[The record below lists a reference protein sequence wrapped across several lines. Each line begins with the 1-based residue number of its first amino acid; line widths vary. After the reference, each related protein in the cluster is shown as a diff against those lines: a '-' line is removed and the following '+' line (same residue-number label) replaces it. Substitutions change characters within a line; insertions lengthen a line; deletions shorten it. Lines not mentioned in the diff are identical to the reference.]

1 MGPEAVQAP
10 HRVSLHA
17 VCSPETGLIVSA
29 QWAGSVPALLCR
41 FPGGLKERTARDQFR
56 LQPEEILRRAVYGM
70 LPKNKLRKVGL
81 VSGIPVPKL
90 RFSLAGS

>member
-1 MGPEAVQAP
+1 M
-10 HRVSLHA
+10 SLHA
-17 VCSPETGLIVSA
+17 IFSTEIGLIVRV
-29 QWAGSVPALLCR
+29 QRAGSVLVLLCR

-81 VSGIPVPKL
+81 VSVILVPLSKL